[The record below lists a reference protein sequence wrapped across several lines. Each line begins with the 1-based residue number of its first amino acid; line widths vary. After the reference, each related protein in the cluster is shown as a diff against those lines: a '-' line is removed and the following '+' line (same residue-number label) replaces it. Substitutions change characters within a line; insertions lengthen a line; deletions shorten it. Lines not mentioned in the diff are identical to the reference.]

1 MLRDDHVSVQAS
13 HHRKTGGQ
21 QGSKGGRRSAPC
33 AKTDPAIAQGQ
44 YVCRDAVCALGAH
57 LCGLSERVWI
67 LAWRRWACRMGDSA
81 SPAPMPLSAGVAG
94 VRLHEMTRKGLAVVD
109 DLVDA
114 SASAL
119 PTIVILR
126 EA

>member
-1 MLRDDHVSVQAS
+1 
-13 HHRKTGGQ
+13 
-21 QGSKGGRRSAPC
+21 
-33 AKTDPAIAQGQ
+33 
-44 YVCRDAVCALGAH
+44 
-57 LCGLSERVWI
+57 
-67 LAWRRWACRMGDSA
+67 
-81 SPAPMPLSAGVAG
+81 MPLSAGVAG